1 MRRLLFVLLISCT
14 LPALAAEGP
23 RPGNQDKPSKYDVPP
38 PPTIAP
44 GGSEPEVRIVNRG
57 DQRIEEY
64 RVNGKLYM
72 MKVTPNNGKGKPYFL
87 QDPEGTGYMKQVD
100 PSQRLVIPSWVLM
113 RF

>member
-14 LPALAAEGP
+14 LPALAAAP
-23 RPGNQDKPSKYDVPP
+23 KYDAPA

-44 GGSEPEVRIVNRG
+44 EAGGVEPEVRVINKG

-87 QDPEGTGYMKQVD
+87 QDPEGSGYMKQVD
-100 PSQRLVIPSWVLM
+100 PSQRVVIPSWVLM